1 VELTELNKFNLEDIE
16 DRYTYNGKA
25 VPRVTSII
33 SKMISED
40 YLMGWSN
47 YLGFK
52 RQKYKDVIERAAT
65 YGTNTHLGLE
75 MFLKNK
81 EIPKDAPLV
90 TLNGF
95 KKWWGVIN
103 SDNDIKILGQ
113 ECKLSCPWFGGTYD
127 LLLSINGYTYL
138 VDFKTSNH
146 LSYKYCLQ
154 LSAYNYM
161 LNYNNICNLS
171 GIIILQLDKNIPSF
185 KEFVLDFSNNNHKSF
200 FELCEHTF
208 LSLVYSYYHICKVE
222 KDYKEISKGM
232 YD

>member
-1 VELTELNKFNLEDIE
+1 MELKDLNSFKLINLE
-16 DRYTYNGKA
+16 DRYTYNNHP

-52 RQKYKDVIERAAT
+52 RQKYKDVIERAAN
-65 YGTNTHLGLE
+65 YGTKTHLALE

-81 EIPKDAPLV
+81 EIPKDAPLT
-90 TLNGF
+90 TLIGF
-95 KKWWGVIN
+95 KKWWSIIN
-103 SDNDIKILGQ
+103 SNNNIQVLGQ

-127 LLLSINGYTYL
+127 LLLSIDGLIYL

-154 LSAYNYM
+154 LAAYNYM
-161 LNYNNICNLS
+161 LKYNNLYNLS
-171 GIIILQLDKNIPSF
+171 GIIILQLDKNSPSF
-185 KEFVLDFSNNNHKSF
+185 KEFVLNFSNENHKKF
-200 FELCEHTF
+200 FDFCEHTF
-208 LSLVYSYYHICKVE
+208 LSLVYSYYHIMKTE
-222 KDYKEISKGM
+222 EYYNTISKEI
-232 YD
+232 

>member
-1 VELTELNKFNLEDIE
+1 MELAELDSFTLTNIE
-16 DRYTYNGKA
+16 DRYIYNNHP

-33 SKMISED
+33 SKMISEE

-52 RQKYKDVIERAAT
+52 RQKYKDVIERAAN
-65 YGTNTHLGLE
+65 YGTKTHLALE

-81 EIPKDAPLV
+81 EIPKDAPLT
-90 TLNGF
+90 TLKGF
-95 KKWWGVIN
+95 KKWWGIIN
-103 SDNDIKILGQ
+103 SNNKVNILGQ

-127 LLLSINGYTYL
+127 LLITINDLVYL

-161 LNYNNICNLS
+161 LKYNKICKLN
-171 GIIILQLDKNIPSF
+171 GIILLQLDKETPSF
-185 KEFVLDFSNNNHKSF
+185 KEFILDLSNKKQKQF
-200 FELCEHTF
+200 FDLCEHTF
-208 LSLVYSYYHICKVE
+208 LSLVYSYYHINKVE
-222 KDYKEISKGM
+222 EEYKTISKGI
-232 YD
+232 

>member
-1 VELTELNKFNLEDIE
+1 MELKDLNSLKLPNVE
-16 DRYTYNGKA
+16 DRYTYNGNS

-52 RQKYKDVIERAAT
+52 RQKYKDVIERAAN
-65 YGTNTHLGLE
+65 YGTKTHLALE

-81 EIPKDAPLV
+81 DIPKDAPLT

-95 KKWWGVIN
+95 KKWWGIIN
-103 SDNDIKILGQ
+103 SSNDIQILGQ

-127 LLLSINGYTYL
+127 LLITINGLVYL

-154 LSAYNYM
+154 LAAYNYM
-161 LNYNNICNLS
+161 LKYNKICKLS
-171 GIIILQLDKNIPSF
+171 GIIILQLDKETPSF
-185 KEFVLDFSNNNHKSF
+185 KEFVLDFSNFNHKSF
-200 FELCEHTF
+200 FDFCEHTF
-208 LSLVYSYYHICKVE
+208 LSLVYSYYYIINTE
-222 KDYKEISKGM
+222 EWYTEISKEK
-232 YD
+232 